1 MRELLRSARGGGVM
15 RGERDAGLR
24 AQKIKPVIARPTK
37 GITEKCSVI
46 AREQH
51 QWRQGA
57 TVVRRSATI
66 AGQLNLFGVEPCN

>member
-1 MRELLRSARGGGVM
+1 MRQLLCSPRGGGIM
-15 RGERDAGLR
+15 KAERAPGR
-24 AQKIKPVIARPTK
+24 VPHKSKAVIARPTK

-57 TVVRRSATI
+57 TIVRRRATI

>member
-1 MRELLRSARGGGVM
+1 MKA
-15 RGERDAGLR
+15 ERAPGR
-24 AQKIKPVIARPTK
+24 VPHKTKAVIARPTK

-57 TVVRRSATI
+57 TVVRRRATI
-66 AGQLNLFGVEPCN
+66 AGQLELFGVQSCN